1 MKIGFIGLGNMGA
14 PMAIN
19 LADAG
24 HEITGFDLSKVN
36 ITNKNIKISSTIEDA
51 VTDKGI
57 VISML
62 PDGDILQKVYDQIIP
77 FGEKNSI
84 FIDCSTVDVESAQI
98 VAKQAQKKKILTLD
112 APVSGGVVG
121 AEKGSLTFMVGG
133 CEVAFKKALPLF
145 EIMGQRAILCGNSGA
160 GQVTKICNNMI
171 LGISMI
177 GVCEAFA
184 LADKLNLSTQKMFDV
199 VSTSS
204 GYCWSL
210 NAYCPV
216 PGVGPI
222 SPSDND
228 YKPGFSTELMLKDL
242 SLAHSAAKA
251 VSASTPL
258 GSRAKKLYEEFA
270 KTSGKEKDFSA
281 ILSYIKGSV

>member
-1 MKIGFIGLGNMGA
+1 MEIGFIGLGNMGA

-19 LADAG
+19 LAKAG
-24 HEITGFDLSKVN
+24 HQITGFDLSEIEIN
-36 ITNKNIKISSTIEDA
+36 NYNIKMSSTIEDS
-51 VTDKGI
+51 VTGKDI

-62 PDGDILQKVYDQIIP
+62 PDGNILQKVYNQILP
-77 FGEKNSI
+77 FGKENSI
-84 FIDCSTVDVESAQI
+84 FIDCSTVDVESARV
-98 VAKQAQKKKILTLD
+98 VAKNAWKKKILTLD

-133 CEVAFKKALPLF
+133 SDLAFKTALPLF
-145 EIMGQRAILCGNSGA
+145 EIMGQKAILCGDSGA

-184 LADKLNLSTQKMFDV
+184 LADKLNLSRQKMFDV

-204 GYCWSL
+204 GHCWSL
-210 NAYCPV
+210 NTYCPV
-216 PGVGPI
+216 PGVGPR
-222 SPSDND
+222 SPSDNN
-228 YKPGFSTELMLKDL
+228 YTPGFSTELMLKDL
-242 SLAHSAAKA
+242 SLAQSAAKT

-258 GSRAKKLYEEFA
+258 GSHAKELYEDFA
-270 KTSGKEKDFSA
+270 KTSGKGKDFSA
-281 ILSYIKGSV
+281 ILHFIKNL